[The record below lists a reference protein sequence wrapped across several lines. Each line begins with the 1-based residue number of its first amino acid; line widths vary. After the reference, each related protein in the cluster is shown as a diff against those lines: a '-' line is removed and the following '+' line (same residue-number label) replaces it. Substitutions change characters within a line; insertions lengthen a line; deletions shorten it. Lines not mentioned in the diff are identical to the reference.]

1 VPKPRRRQVAIGKQG
16 HKVKAELARKSS
28 TVARIKYGATGGAGK
43 VVKETALPLWA
54 NFRQRVLD
62 VAIAEI
68 NKTTDL
74 NLEIESSERSGH
86 RISVLTFTIKTQE
99 RRGGA
104 KS

>member
-1 VPKPRRRQVAIGKQG
+1 MVVKESDPEYNSSRPQQLPRD
-16 HKVKAELARKSS
+16 
-28 TVARIKYGATGGAGK
+28 GAGK
-43 VVKETALPLWA
+43 VVKEAALPLWA
-54 NFRQRVLD
+54 NLRQRVLD

>member
-1 VPKPRRRQVAIGKQG
+1 VDCL
-16 HKVKAELARKSS
+16 KAQFYDLS
-28 TVARIKYGATGGAGK
+28 TVRQPEVRGEISPRIRYGATDGAGK
-43 VVKETALPLWA
+43 VVKEAALPLWA
-54 NFRQRVLD
+54 NLRQRVLD

-86 RISVLTFTIKTQE
+86 RISVLTFTIKIQE